1 MLNPE
6 EVGRSDIFEVMEA
19 NMKKYGKNPAGST
32 LLEQAE
38 IEKAQLKYGTKYLNQ
53 IEKSLFEEFNNG

>member
-6 EVGRSDIFEVMEA
+6 EIGRADIFEVMEQ

-38 IEKAQLKYGTKYLNQ
+38 IEKA
-53 IEKSLFEEFNNG
+53 